1 MEWSIGGEN
10 IRYTAELVDNEG
22 KLTLTSVMKEGEEIP
37 ISDVFISHNT
47 NLDRLVVNID
57 KSSKLVHVVKVKD
70 SYWIHLNGRIHVVN
84 SHEIGYSNQKHNEG
98 SLVAPMP
105 GTIIEI
111 LVKKGQRVRKGQSLM
126 VMEAMKMEHKIQSPK
141 DGEVLSI
148 SNEVGQKVE
157 MGAVLV
163 EIVD

>member
-1 MEWSIGGEN
+1 
-10 IRYTAELVDNEG
+10 
-22 KLTLTSVMKEGEEIP
+22 
-37 ISDVFISHNT
+37 
-47 NLDRLVVNID
+47 
-57 KSSKLVHVVKVKD
+57 
-70 SYWIHLNGRIHVVN
+70 
-84 SHEIGYSNQKHNEG
+84 
-98 SLVAPMP
+98 MP

-141 DGEVLSI
+141 DGEVISI
-148 SNEVGQKVE
+148 SNEVGQKVD

>member
-1 MEWSIGGEN
+1 MEWSIGEEN
-10 IRYTAELVDNEG
+10 IRYTAELSDNEG
-22 KLTLTSVMKEGEEIP
+22 EMTINSVKEEDEEIP
-37 ISDVFISHNT
+37 ISDISISYNS
-47 NLDRLVVNID
+47 NLDRFLVNID
-57 KSSKLVHVVKVKD
+57 KISKLAHVVKVKD
-70 SYWIHLNGRIHVVN
+70 SYWIHLDGRINIVN
-84 SHEIGYSNQKHNEG
+84 SHEIGYSNQKQSEG

-111 LVKKGQRVRKGQSLM
+111 LVKKGQKVRKGQSLM

-141 DGEVLSI
+141 DGEVISI
-148 SNEVGQKVE
+148 SNEVGQKVD

>member
-1 MEWSIGGEN
+1 MEWSIGEEN

-22 KLTLTSVMKEGEEIP
+22 KLILTSVKKEGEEIP
-37 ISDVFISHNT
+37 ISDVSISHNY
-47 NLDRLVVNID
+47 NLDRLLVNID
-57 KSSKLVHVVKVKD
+57 KMSKLVHVVKVKD
-70 SYWIHLNGRIHVVN
+70 SYWIHLDGRIHIVN
-84 SHEIGYSNQKHNEG
+84 SHEIGYSNQKQSEG

-111 LVKKGQRVRKGQSLM
+111 FVKKGQRVRKGQSLM

-141 DGEVLSI
+141 DGEVVSI
-148 SNEVGQKVE
+148 SNEVGQKVD

-163 EIVD
+163 EIID

>member
-1 MEWSIGGEN
+1 MEWSIGEEN
-10 IRYTAELVDNEG
+10 IRYTAELSDNEG
-22 KLTLTSVMKEGEEIP
+22 EMTVNSVKKEDEEIP
-37 ISDVFISHNT
+37 ISDISISYNS
-47 NLDRLVVNID
+47 NLDQFLVNID
-57 KSSKLVHVVKVKD
+57 KISKLAHVVKVKD
-70 SYWIHLNGRIHVVN
+70 SYWIHLDGRIHIVN
-84 SHEIGYSNQKHNEG
+84 SHEIGYSNQKQSEG

-141 DGEVLSI
+141 DGEVISI
-148 SNEVGQKVE
+148 SNEVGQKVD

>member
-1 MEWSIGGEN
+1 MEWSIGEEN

-22 KLTLTSVMKEGEEIP
+22 KLTLTSVMKEGEEIS
-37 ISDVFISHNT
+37 ISDISISHNS

-57 KSSKLVHVVKVKD
+57 KLSKLVHVVKVKD
-70 SYWIHLNGRIHVVN
+70 SYWIHLDGRIHVVN
-84 SHEIGYSNQKHNEG
+84 LHEIGYSNQKQSEG

-148 SNEVGQKVE
+148 SNEVGQKVD
-157 MGAVLV
+157 MGAVLI
-163 EIVD
+163 EIGD

>member
-1 MEWSIGGEN
+1 MEWSIGEEN
-10 IRYTAELVDNEG
+10 IRYTAELSDNEG
-22 KLTLTSVMKEGEEIP
+22 EMTVNSVKKEDEEIT
-37 ISDVFISHNT
+37 ISDISISYNS
-47 NLDRLVVNID
+47 NLDQFLVNID
-57 KSSKLVHVVKVKD
+57 KISKLAHVVKVKD
-70 SYWIHLNGRIHVVN
+70 SYWIHLDGRINIVN
-84 SHEIGYSNQKHNEG
+84 SHEIGYSNQKQSEG

-141 DGEVLSI
+141 DGEVISI
-148 SNEVGQKVE
+148 SNEVGQKVD

>member
-1 MEWSIGGEN
+1 MEWSIGEEN

-22 KLTLTSVMKEGEEIP
+22 KLTLTSVMKEGEEIS
-37 ISDVFISHNT
+37 ISDISISHNS

-57 KSSKLVHVVKVKD
+57 KLSKLVHVVKVKD
-70 SYWIHLNGRIHVVN
+70 SYWIHLDGRIHVVN
-84 SHEIGYSNQKHNEG
+84 LHEIGYSNQKQSEG

-148 SNEVGQKVE
+148 SNEVGQKVD

-163 EIVD
+163 EIGD

>member
-84 SHEIGYSNQKHNEG
+84 SHEIGYSNQKQNEG

-111 LVKKGQRVRKGQSLM
+111 LEKKGQRVRKGQSLM

-148 SNEVGQKVE
+148 SNEVGQTVE

>member
-1 MEWSIGGEN
+1 MEWGIGEEN

-22 KLTLTSVMKEGEEIP
+22 KLTLTSVMKEGEEIS
-37 ISDVFISHNT
+37 ISDISISHNS

-57 KSSKLVHVVKVKD
+57 KLSKLVHVVKVKD
-70 SYWIHLNGRIHVVN
+70 SYWIHLDGRIHVVN
-84 SHEIGYSNQKHNEG
+84 LHEIGYSNQKQSEG

-148 SNEVGQKVE
+148 SNEVGQKVD

-163 EIVD
+163 EIGD